1 MGSVLTLEDFNTLLG
16 LYGGSA
22 TEYLIDSSVF
32 DGEGKYDFLDVTVSG
47 SNYIVQVVN
56 SLFTGVYSI
65 VTGSTVS
72 FDDDTFTFP
81 VSQETSIKLFLG
93 LNAGSNLEFT
103 KYVARPCY
111 TPYVCSMVVYDSE
124 GELVTDT
131 PVSIGDY
138 TGVTDSDGEVSITI
152 PGNRADLYQLIVSVD
167 GTATDVLELLR
178 TKVYLNPVCTTNT
191 LYKESS
197 STLSFNVGNISHSV
211 ACQCVVNGY
220 TYTGSSNSSTG
231 VVSFNVNLTDVTGDN
246 VGYSLKVLGDD
257 WVYEANITGTVEC
270 EYYAVDSWSALTNAY
285 SNGVGAVKITDDI
298 VPTSYLTISRNFKVI
313 GNENTSI
320 SSEVH
325 SGFWVNGGVLELT
338 DVNSEG
344 TGYYFVLVDDG
355 KLVLNNCNFHDNS
368 KSLFGTY
375 QRCILECN
383 NSVFINCT
391 DAIVNRGTANFN
403 NSTFTNCSYST
414 IRSIDTVYLNNCNFV
429 SCASKV
435 IVVDEGSLTCNN
447 STFTDCGSPVIEK
460 YSWTTVNGCPQ

>member
-32 DGEGKYDFLDVTVSG
+32 TGEGKYDFLDVTVSG

-56 SLFTGVYSI
+56 SLFSGLYSV

-103 KYVARPCY
+103 KFVTRPCY
-111 TPYVCSMVVYDSE
+111 TPYTCDMVVYDSE

-131 PVSIGDY
+131 PVSIGEY
-138 TGVTDSDGEVSITI
+138 TGITDSDGEVSITI

-191 LYKESS
+191 LYNEST
-197 STLSFNVGNISHSV
+197 STLSFNVGNIGHSV

-231 VVSFNVNLTDVTGDN
+231 VVSFNINL
-246 VGYSLKVLGDD
+246 DD
-257 WVYEANITGTVEC
+257 FT
-270 EYYAVDSWSALTNAY
+270 LQL
-285 SNGVGAVKITDDI
+285 
-298 VPTSYLTISRNFKVI
+298 PTS
-313 GNENTSI
+313 
-320 SSEVH
+320 
-325 SGFWVNGGVLELT
+325 
-338 DVNSEG
+338 
-344 TGYYFVLVDDG
+344 
-355 KLVLNNCNFHDNS
+355 
-368 KSLFGTY
+368 
-375 QRCILECN
+375 
-383 NSVFINCT
+383 
-391 DAIVNRGTANFN
+391 
-403 NSTFTNCSYST
+403 
-414 IRSIDTVYLNNCNFV
+414 
-429 SCASKV
+429 
-435 IVVDEGSLTCNN
+435 SLT
-447 STFTDCGSPVIEK
+447 
-460 YSWTTVNGCPQ
+460 